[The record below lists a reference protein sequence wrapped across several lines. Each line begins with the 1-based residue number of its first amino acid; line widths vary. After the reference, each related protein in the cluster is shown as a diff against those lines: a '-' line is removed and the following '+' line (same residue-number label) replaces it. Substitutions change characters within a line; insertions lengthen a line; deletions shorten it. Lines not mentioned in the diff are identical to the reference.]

1 MKKLLALILAMSMIL
16 VLAACG
22 GGNTGG
28 SGGSS
33 GGSGTNT
40 EGNSG
45 TGDSGSSGSDA
56 NSGSSGE
63 SIKITLITMDQM
75 DVHWVK
81 LEKAARAKVEELQSS
96 GVNIDY
102 NWLAPEKK
110 DNAQQI
116 QMIETA
122 TNDGSDVI
130 IISVNDSTACNG
142 ALQTALDK
150 GVKLIYVD
158 AAASLEPSATFATDN
173 YAAGAEA
180 GNAMLQ
186 YLAEANLTEG
196 TIGLVSAQ
204 AGVQS
209 CIDRV
214 DGFVSAFE
222 GSAFTMGEVQYSDGD
237 AVKAQEL
244 TNALIQDGVIA
255 VYGANDGAT
264 NGAANAVKEA
274 NTNGSSIL
282 CVGFDNSSSNRSHV
296 RDGELLAFMAQNPGV
311 MGEKSIEAA
320 VALMQG
326 ETLSETNVDTG
337 VSVVTTNNVDQFDD

>member
-1 MKKLLALILAMSMIL
+1 MKKLLALALAAAMSLSL
-16 VLAACG
+16 VACG
-22 GGNTGG
+22 GGDKSTPAG
-28 SGGSS
+28 STPAGSTPA
-33 GGSGTNT
+33 GSTPA
-40 EGNSG
+40 
-45 TGDSGSSGSDA
+45 GSTPA
-56 NSGSSGE
+56 SGE

-81 LEKAARAKVEELQSS
+81 LEKAARAKVEELKAS

-102 NWLAPEKK
+102 NWTAPEKK

-130 IISVNDSTACNG
+130 IISVNDSTACND
-142 ALQTALDK
+142 ALQAALDK
-150 GVKLIYVD
+150 GIKLIYVD
-158 AAASLEPSATFATDN
+158 ATASLEPSATFATDN
-173 YAAGAEA
+173 YAAGAQAGEA
-180 GNAMLQ
+180 MKG
-186 YLAEANLTEG
+186 YLADAGLTEG
-196 TIGLVSAQ
+196 VIGIVSAQ

-214 DGFVSAFE
+214 DGFISAFE
-222 GSAFTMGEVQYSDGD
+222 GTSFTMGEVQYSDGD

-244 TNALIQDGVIA
+244 TNALVQDGIIG

-264 NGAANAVKEA
+264 NGVANAVKEA
-274 NTNGSSIL
+274 NSNGANIL
-282 CVGFDNSSSNRSHV
+282 CVGFDNSSSNRAHV
-296 RDGELLAFMAQNPGV
+296 RDGEMLAFMAQNPNI

-326 ETLSETNVDTG
+326 ESLAETQVDTG
-337 VSVVTTNNVDQFDD
+337 VSVVTKDNVDQFED

>member
-1 MKKLLALILAMSMIL
+1 MKKLLAMTLALAMSLSL
-16 VLAACG
+16 VACG
-22 GGNTGG
+22 GGDKGG
-28 SGGSS
+28 SGSNGGGSS
-33 GGSGTNT
+33 AGGGSNG
-40 EGNSG
+40 G
-45 TGDSGSSGSDA
+45 GSNAG
-56 NSGSSGE
+56 SGE
-63 SIKITLITMDQM
+63 PIKITLITMDQM

-81 LEKAARAKVEELQSS
+81 LEKAAKAKVEELKGS
-96 GVNIDY
+96 GVDIEY

-130 IISVNDSTACNG
+130 IISVNDSTACND
-142 ALQTALDK
+142 ALQAALDK
-150 GVKLIYVD
+150 GIKLIYVD
-158 AAASLEPSATFATDN
+158 ATASLDASATFATDN
-173 YAAGAEA
+173 FAAGAQAGEA
-180 GNAMLQ
+180 MKQ
-186 YLAEANLTEG
+186 YLADANLTEG
-196 TIGLVSAQ
+196 EIGIVSAQ

-214 DGFVSAFE
+214 DGFISAFE
-222 GSAFTMGEVQYSDGD
+222 GTGFTMGEVQYSDGD

-244 TNALIQDGVIA
+244 TNALVQDGIIA

-274 NTNGSSIL
+274 NSNGANIL
-282 CVGFDNSSSNRSHV
+282 CVGFDNSSSNRAHV
-296 RDGELLAFMAQNPGV
+296 RDGEMLAFMAQNPNI

-326 ETLSETNVDTG
+326 ESLAETQVDTG
-337 VSVVTTNNVDQFDD
+337 VSVVTKDNVDQLED

>member
-1 MKKLLALILAMSMIL
+1 
-16 VLAACG
+16 
-22 GGNTGG
+22 
-28 SGGSS
+28 
-33 GGSGTNT
+33 
-40 EGNSG
+40 
-45 TGDSGSSGSDA
+45 
-56 NSGSSGE
+56 
-63 SIKITLITMDQM
+63 
-75 DVHWVK
+75 
-81 LEKAARAKVEELQSS
+81 
-96 GVNIDY
+96 
-102 NWLAPEKK
+102 
-110 DNAQQI
+110 
-116 QMIETA
+116 MIETA

-142 ALQTALDK
+142 ALQAALDK
-150 GVKLIYVD
+150 GIKLIYVD
-158 AAASLEPSATFATDN
+158 ASASLEPSATFATDN

-180 GNAMLQ
+180 GKAMLG
-186 YLAEANLTEG
+186 YLADAGLTEG
-196 TIGLVSAQ
+196 TIGIVSAQ

-214 DGFVSAFE
+214 DGFESAFE
-222 GSAFTMGEVQYSDGD
+222 GTKFIMGEVQYSDGD

-274 NTNGSSIL
+274 NANGAKIL

-311 MGEKSIEAA
+311 MGEKAIEAA

-326 ETLSETNVDTG
+326 QTLSETNVDTG
-337 VSVVTTNNVDQFDD
+337 VSVVTTANVDQFED

>member
-1 MKKLLALILAMSMIL
+1 MKKLLALALAAAMSLSL
-16 VLAACG
+16 VACG
-22 GGNTGG
+22 GGDKSTPAG
-28 SGGSS
+28 STPAGSTPA
-33 GGSGTNT
+33 GSTP
-40 EGNSG
+40 
-45 TGDSGSSGSDA
+45 A
-56 NSGSSGE
+56 SGE

-81 LEKAARAKVEELQSS
+81 LEKAARAKVEELKAS

-130 IISVNDSTACNG
+130 IISVNDSTACND
-142 ALQTALDK
+142 ALQAALNK
-150 GVKLIYVD
+150 GIKLIYVD
-158 AAASLEPSATFATDN
+158 ATASLEASATFATDN
-173 YAAGAEA
+173 YAAGAQAGEA
-180 GNAMLQ
+180 MKG
-186 YLAEANLTEG
+186 YLADAGLTEG
-196 TIGLVSAQ
+196 TVGIVSAQ

-214 DGFVSAFE
+214 DGFISAFE
-222 GSAFTMGEVQYSDGD
+222 GTGFTMGEVQYSDGD

-244 TNALIQDGVIA
+244 TNALVQDGIIA

-274 NTNGSSIL
+274 NSNGANIL
-282 CVGFDNSSSNRSHV
+282 CVGFDNSSSNRAHV
-296 RDGELLAFMAQNPGV
+296 RDGEMLAFMAQNPNI

-326 ETLSETNVDTG
+326 ESLAETQVDTG
-337 VSVVTTNNVDQFDD
+337 VSVVTKDNVDQFED

>member
-1 MKKLLALILAMSMIL
+1 MKKLLALALAAAMSLSL
-16 VLAACG
+16 VACG
-22 GGNTGG
+22 GGDKSTPAG
-28 SGGSS
+28 STPAGSTPA
-33 GGSGTNT
+33 GSTPA
-40 EGNSG
+40 
-45 TGDSGSSGSDA
+45 GSTPA
-56 NSGSSGE
+56 SGE

-81 LEKAARAKVEELQSS
+81 LEKAARAKVEELKAS

-130 IISVNDSTACNG
+130 IISVNDSTACND
-142 ALQTALDK
+142 ALQAALNK
-150 GVKLIYVD
+150 GIKLIYVD
-158 AAASLEPSATFATDN
+158 ATASLEASATFATDN
-173 YAAGAEA
+173 YAAGAQAGEA
-180 GNAMLQ
+180 MKG
-186 YLAEANLTEG
+186 YLADAGLTEG

-214 DGFVSAFE
+214 DGFISAFE
-222 GSAFTMGEVQYSDGD
+222 GTSFTMGEVQYSDGD

-244 TNALIQDGVIA
+244 TNALVQDGIIG

-274 NTNGSSIL
+274 NSNGANIL
-282 CVGFDNSSSNRSHV
+282 CVGFDNSSSNRAHV
-296 RDGELLAFMAQNPGV
+296 RDGEMLAFMAQNPNV
-311 MGEKSIEAA
+311 MGEKAIEAA
-320 VALMQG
+320 VELMQG
-326 ETLSETNVDTG
+326 KTLSETQVDTG
-337 VSVVTTNNVDQFDD
+337 VSVVTKDNVDQFED

>member
-1 MKKLLALILAMSMIL
+1 MKKLLALALAAAMSLSL
-16 VLAACG
+16 VACG
-22 GGNTGG
+22 GGDKSTPAG
-28 SGGSS
+28 STPAGSTPA
-33 GGSGTNT
+33 GSTPA
-40 EGNSG
+40 
-45 TGDSGSSGSDA
+45 GSTPA
-56 NSGSSGE
+56 SGE

-81 LEKAARAKVEELQSS
+81 LEKAARAKVEELKAS

-130 IISVNDSTACNG
+130 IISVNDSTACND
-142 ALQTALDK
+142 ALQAALNK
-150 GVKLIYVD
+150 GIKLIYVD
-158 AAASLEPSATFATDN
+158 ATASLEASATFATDN
-173 YAAGAEA
+173 YAAGAQAGEA
-180 GNAMLQ
+180 MKG
-186 YLAEANLTEG
+186 YLADAGLTEG
-196 TIGLVSAQ
+196 TVGIVSAQ

-214 DGFVSAFE
+214 DGFISAFE
-222 GSAFTMGEVQYSDGD
+222 GTGFTMGEVQYSDGD

-244 TNALIQDGVIA
+244 TNALVQDGIIA

-264 NGAANAVKEA
+264 NGVANAVKEA
-274 NTNGSSIL
+274 NSNGANIL
-282 CVGFDNSSSNRSHV
+282 CVGFDNSSSNRAHV
-296 RDGELLAFMAQNPGV
+296 RDGEMLAFMAQNPNI

-326 ETLSETNVDTG
+326 ESLAETQVDTG
-337 VSVVTTNNVDQFDD
+337 VSVVTKDNVDQFED

>member
-1 MKKLLALILAMSMIL
+1 M
-16 VLAACG
+16 
-22 GGNTGG
+22 
-28 SGGSS
+28 
-33 GGSGTNT
+33 
-40 EGNSG
+40 
-45 TGDSGSSGSDA
+45 
-56 NSGSSGE
+56 
-63 SIKITLITMDQM
+63 
-75 DVHWVK
+75 HWVK
-81 LEKAARAKVEELQSS
+81 LEKAARAKVEELKAS

-130 IISVNDSTACNG
+130 IISVNDSTACND
-142 ALQTALDK
+142 ALQAALNK
-150 GVKLIYVD
+150 GIKLIYVD
-158 AAASLEPSATFATDN
+158 ATASLEASATFATDN
-173 YAAGAEA
+173 YAAGAQAGEA
-180 GNAMLQ
+180 MKG
-186 YLAEANLTEG
+186 YLADAGLTEG
-196 TIGLVSAQ
+196 TVGIVSAQ

-214 DGFVSAFE
+214 DGFISAFE
-222 GSAFTMGEVQYSDGD
+222 GTGFTMGEVQYSDGD

-244 TNALIQDGVIA
+244 TNALVQDGIIA

-274 NTNGSSIL
+274 NSNGANIL
-282 CVGFDNSSSNRSHV
+282 CVGFDNSSSNRAHV
-296 RDGELLAFMAQNPGV
+296 RDGEMLAFMAQNPNI

-326 ETLSETNVDTG
+326 ESLAETQVDTG
-337 VSVVTTNNVDQFDD
+337 VSVVTKDNVDQFED

>member
-1 MKKLLALILAMSMIL
+1 MKKLLALALAAAMSLSL
-16 VLAACG
+16 VACG
-22 GGNTGG
+22 GGDKSTPAG
-28 SGGSS
+28 STPAGSTPA
-33 GGSGTNT
+33 GSTPA
-40 EGNSG
+40 
-45 TGDSGSSGSDA
+45 GSTPA
-56 NSGSSGE
+56 SGE

-81 LEKAARAKVEELQSS
+81 LEKAARAKVEELKAS

-130 IISVNDSTACNG
+130 IISVNDSTACND
-142 ALQTALDK
+142 ALQAALNK
-150 GVKLIYVD
+150 GIKLIYVD
-158 AAASLEPSATFATDN
+158 ATASLEASATFATDN
-173 YAAGAEA
+173 YAAGAQAGEA
-180 GNAMLQ
+180 MKG
-186 YLAEANLTEG
+186 YLADAGLTEG
-196 TIGLVSAQ
+196 TVGIVSAQ

-214 DGFVSAFE
+214 DGFISAFE
-222 GSAFTMGEVQYSDGD
+222 GTGFTMGEVQYSDGD

-244 TNALIQDGVIA
+244 TNALVQDGIIA

-274 NTNGSSIL
+274 NSNGANIL
-282 CVGFDNSSSNRSHV
+282 CVGFDNSSSNRAHI
-296 RDGELLAFMAQNPGV
+296 RDGEMLAFMAQNPNI

-326 ETLSETNVDTG
+326 ESLAETQVDTG
-337 VSVVTTNNVDQFDD
+337 VSVVTKDNVDQFED